1 MALIWSF
8 LLAMLSVSGVIWGLS
23 TLFRFADKRVEQWPA
38 LWSVGLSLCVAIPFL
53 GLLLLLLPNP
63 GSYDALAVFSLHEP
77 LQSMGLLSDESQTGA
92 GELYVWNMTTVM
104 KGVCAIYSLGVF
116 LCLMKLAIGRYRLH
130 EIIHKADCADIAGQD
145 DVLVSP
151 HVQSPFAWTPFGQP
165 KHSRIIVP
173 ESYRG
178 VVSEA
183 DLLNILIHERAHITR
198 RDDESGLVLRV
209 LLCLCWMSPFAHRL
223 FAQWSQATEIRCDMA
238 VTAHRDPDMR
248 RAYAE
253 TLLQALHIAA
263 GRVRQYPAASF
274 STHRIRNEKMRIRH
288 IMNGTRPS
296 YKRGRDRL
304 LLGLAASIVTG
315 VGMLTVSETAS
326 ADPSAKKGDW
336 NWVSTDMVSG
346 RLTASF
352 GQSFDPFKDG
362 ETRDHYG
369 IDIAAP
375 TGTPIYAPAGG
386 TILHATT
393 LYDGKPKYGTV
404 VVFEA
409 ENGIVTLFSH
419 LEGFNV
425 EAGQRVW
432 KGDQLAT
439 IGNTGKSTG
448 PHVHIETFKNGTRVD
463 PAIVWDIR
471 TP

>member
-1 MALIWSF
+1 
-8 LLAMLSVSGVIWGLS
+8 
-23 TLFRFADKRVEQWPA
+23 
-38 LWSVGLSLCVAIPFL
+38 
-53 GLLLLLLPNP
+53 
-63 GSYDALAVFSLHEP
+63 
-77 LQSMGLLSDESQTGA
+77 
-92 GELYVWNMTTVM
+92 
-104 KGVCAIYSLGVF
+104 
-116 LCLMKLAIGRYRLH
+116 
-130 EIIHKADCADIAGQD
+130 
-145 DVLVSP
+145 
-151 HVQSPFAWTPFGQP
+151 
-165 KHSRIIVP
+165 
-173 ESYRG
+173 
-178 VVSEA
+178 
-183 DLLNILIHERAHITR
+183 
-198 RDDESGLVLRV
+198 
-209 LLCLCWMSPFAHRL
+209 
-223 FAQWSQATEIRCDMA
+223 
-238 VTAHRDPDMR
+238 
-248 RAYAE
+248 
-253 TLLQALHIAA
+253 
-263 GRVRQYPAASF
+263 
-274 STHRIRNEKMRIRH
+274 
-288 IMNGTRPS
+288 
-296 YKRGRDRL
+296 
-304 LLGLAASIVTG
+304 
-315 VGMLTVSETAS
+315 MLTVSETAS